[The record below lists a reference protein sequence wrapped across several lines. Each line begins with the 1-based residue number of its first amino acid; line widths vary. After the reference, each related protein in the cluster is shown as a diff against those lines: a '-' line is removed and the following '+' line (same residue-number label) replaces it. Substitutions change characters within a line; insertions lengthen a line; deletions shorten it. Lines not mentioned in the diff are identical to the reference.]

1 MTINV
6 NDNWTKRDPD
16 SWLVSVHTGIEAM
29 TNSGIFID
37 MIKLRGVD
45 TTVA

>member
-1 MTINV
+1 MAIIV
-6 NDNWTKRDPD
+6 NDDWTKRDPD